1 LKLDILLLVIAGNGE
16 KIEVLEG
23 ADNTK
28 NVISQFMS
36 NAKMGWDNCVDSTAP
51 SVTIAQFKTQLLES
65 KNRGARV
72 RFVTEITNDNLSYC
86 KELMDLI
93 DELRHLDGIKGNFG
107 VSKTEYVATAILQKA
122 QAVTQ
127 VIYSNAKAIVEQHQY
142 LFETLWNK
150 SIPGEQKIREIEK
163 GVRPDII
170 EVIKNSDRA
179 HYLYLNIIKDSKEQI
194 LLIFPTSNAFI
205 RQEKVGVI
213 QSLIE
218 AAEKHNVKVRI
229 LMPAHNV
236 TEHSVQQL
244 KMRKNQYH
252 SGNIDIRYI
261 EESSGTKATILVVDR
276 KTSLVMELKD
286 DSKTTFFE
294 AIGLSTYSNSRPG
307 VLSYVS
313 IFESL
318 WRQAE
323 LYEQVKEANMQLEL
337 ANEQLKV
344 HDKMQKEFIN
354 VAAHEL
360 RTPIQPIISTVGII
374 RSRKGNIKGQEL
386 DNSLDMIARSA
397 ERLKR
402 LSSDILDITQIESH
416 SLKLNKEQFNVID
429 VISNTVRQFNN
440 QITKDNINIKLM
452 FESTNNE
459 DVIIV
464 DADRQRIT
472 QVVSNLLNNAIKFTK
487 KEGGVISI
495 EVQKKDEEED
505 DIQKAVVITVRDTG
519 QGIDPEIFPKLFTK
533 FATKSF
539 QGTGLGLFI
548 SINIVEAHG
557 GKIWAENN
565 INADGV
571 KKGSVFYFTLPITNS
586 AHNNNQA

>member
-1 LKLDILLLVIAGNGE
+1 
-16 KIEVLEG
+16 
-23 ADNTK
+23 
-28 NVISQFMS
+28 M
-36 NAKMGWDNCVDSTAP
+36 
-51 SVTIAQFKTQLLES
+51 
-65 KNRGARV
+65 
-72 RFVTEITNDNLSYC
+72 
-86 KELMDLI
+86 
-93 DELRHLDGIKGNFG
+93 
-107 VSKTEYVATAILQKA
+107 
-122 QAVTQ
+122 
-127 VIYSNAKAIVEQHQY
+127 
-142 LFETLWNK
+142 
-150 SIPGEQKIREIEK
+150 
-163 GVRPDII
+163 
-170 EVIKNSDRA
+170 
-179 HYLYLNIIKDSKEQI
+179 
-194 LLIFPTSNAFI
+194 
-205 RQEKVGVI
+205 
-213 QSLIE
+213 
-218 AAEKHNVKVRI
+218 
-229 LMPAHNV
+229 
-236 TEHSVQQL
+236 
-244 KMRKNQYH
+244 
-252 SGNIDIRYI
+252 GNIDIRYI

-360 RTPIQPIISTVGII
+360 RTPIQPILSTVGII

-386 DNSLDMIARSA
+386 ANSLDMIARSA

-565 INADGV
+565 INANGV

-586 AHNNNQA
+586 AHNNNQV

>member
-1 LKLDILLLVIAGNGE
+1 
-16 KIEVLEG
+16 
-23 ADNTK
+23 
-28 NVISQFMS
+28 M
-36 NAKMGWDNCVDSTAP
+36 
-51 SVTIAQFKTQLLES
+51 
-65 KNRGARV
+65 
-72 RFVTEITNDNLSYC
+72 
-86 KELMDLI
+86 
-93 DELRHLDGIKGNFG
+93 
-107 VSKTEYVATAILQKA
+107 
-122 QAVTQ
+122 
-127 VIYSNAKAIVEQHQY
+127 
-142 LFETLWNK
+142 FETLWNK

-354 VAAHEL
+354 VGAHEL
-360 RTPIQPIISTVGII
+360 RTPIQPILSTVGII
-374 RSRKGNIKGQEL
+374 RSRKGNIKGQE
-386 DNSLDMIARSA
+386 
-397 ERLKR
+397 
-402 LSSDILDITQIESH
+402 
-416 SLKLNKEQFNVID
+416 
-429 VISNTVRQFNN
+429 
-440 QITKDNINIKLM
+440 
-452 FESTNNE
+452 
-459 DVIIV
+459 
-464 DADRQRIT
+464 
-472 QVVSNLLNNAIKFTK
+472 
-487 KEGGVISI
+487 
-495 EVQKKDEEED
+495 
-505 DIQKAVVITVRDTG
+505 
-519 QGIDPEIFPKLFTK
+519 
-533 FATKSF
+533 
-539 QGTGLGLFI
+539 
-548 SINIVEAHG
+548 
-557 GKIWAENN
+557 
-565 INADGV
+565 
-571 KKGSVFYFTLPITNS
+571 
-586 AHNNNQA
+586 

>member
-1 LKLDILLLVIAGNGE
+1 LVIAGNSE

-28 NVISQFMS
+28 NVILQFMS

-51 SVTIAQFKTQLLES
+51 SVIIAQFKKQLLES
-65 KNRGARV
+65 KNRGDRV

-127 VIYSNAKAIVEQHQY
+127 VIYSNAKAIVEQHRY

-170 EVIKNSDRA
+170 EIIKNSYRA
-179 HYLYLNIIKDSKEQI
+179 HSLYLNIIKNSKEEI

-218 AAEKHNVKVRI
+218 AAEKHKIKVRI

-252 SGNIDIRYI
+252 NGNIDIRYI

-276 KTSLVMELKD
+276 KMSLVMELKD

-294 AIGLSTYSNSRPG
+294 AVGLSTYSNSRPG

-344 HDKMQKEFIN
+344 HDKMRREFIN

-360 RTPIQPIISTVGII
+360 RTPIQPILSTVGII

-386 DNSLDMIARSA
+386 DNSLNMIARSA

-402 LSSDILDITQIESH
+402 LSSDILDITKIESH
-416 SLKLNKEQFNVID
+416 SLNLNKEQFNVID
-429 VISNTVRQFNN
+429 VISNTVKEFKN
-440 QITKDNINIKLM
+440 QITKDNINIKLI
-452 FESTNNE
+452 FTNKE
-459 DVIIV
+459 DIIIV
-464 DADRQRIT
+464 EADRQRIA
-472 QVVSNLLNNAIKFTK
+472 QVVSNLLTNAIKFTK
-487 KEGGVISI
+487 KYGGVVSV
-495 EVQKKDEEED
+495 EVQMKSAEED
-505 DIQKAVVITVRDTG
+505 GGQKVVVITVRDTG

-557 GKIWAENN
+557 GRIWAENN

-571 KKGSVFYFTLPITNS
+571 KKGSVFYFTLPIINS
-586 AHNNNQA
+586 KHNHNKCGDVLNQL

>member
-1 LKLDILLLVIAGNGE
+1 
-16 KIEVLEG
+16 
-23 ADNTK
+23 
-28 NVISQFMS
+28 
-36 NAKMGWDNCVDSTAP
+36 
-51 SVTIAQFKTQLLES
+51 
-65 KNRGARV
+65 
-72 RFVTEITNDNLSYC
+72 
-86 KELMDLI
+86 
-93 DELRHLDGIKGNFG
+93 
-107 VSKTEYVATAILQKA
+107 
-122 QAVTQ
+122 
-127 VIYSNAKAIVEQHQY
+127 
-142 LFETLWNK
+142 
-150 SIPGEQKIREIEK
+150 
-163 GVRPDII
+163 
-170 EVIKNSDRA
+170 
-179 HYLYLNIIKDSKEQI
+179 
-194 LLIFPTSNAFI
+194 
-205 RQEKVGVI
+205 
-213 QSLIE
+213 
-218 AAEKHNVKVRI
+218 
-229 LMPAHNV
+229 MPAHNV

-286 DSKTTFFE
+286 DSKTNFFE

-360 RTPIQPIISTVGII
+360 RTPIQPILSTVGII

-565 INADGV
+565 INANGV